1 MEMKERILSGAL
13 KLFTSLGYSNVSTEQ
28 IAQECGIGK
37 ATLYRYFPSKDALL
51 LSCVESMT
59 AQINAVIESVL
70 DDPTLSPRDKAARFL
85 EPVVRFVS
93 GINPAALADVQR
105 SAPEAYAKIEESR
118 RRLILNNL
126 KRIIREGK
134 EAGIFRQDANATLI
148 AHVLIGAISH
158 LCQPQVQAEVD
169 LPFGQL
175 LRQVLNLLWEGV
187 LSEPGRSGE
196 C

>member
-1 MEMKERILSGAL
+1 MNTRERILKGAL
-13 KLFTSLGYSNVSTEQ
+13 TMFTSLGFSNVSTEQ
-28 IAQECGIGK
+28 IARECGVGK
-37 ATLYRYFPSKDALL
+37 ATLYRYFPTKNELL
-51 LSCVESMT
+51 LCCVESMT
-59 AQINAVIESVL
+59 VQISAVIQNVL
-70 DDPTLSPRDKAARFL
+70 DNPALSPREKVACFL

-105 SAPEAYAKIEESR
+105 SAPEAYARIEESR

-126 KRIIREGK
+126 TRIINDGK
-134 EAGIFRQDANATLI
+134 EAGIIRRDVNGTLV

-158 LCQPQVQAEVD
+158 LCQPQVQAEVE

-187 LSEPGRSGE
+187 LIDQRRADGL
-196 C
+196 